1 MTRCAS
7 HEIAAA
13 EPTEQRARIGETSQC
28 HSGYAPRSCITQ
40 PDASRLLPGRLQS
53 ARCGVQHV
61 TAASKQKPAEVTG
74 ILTDADLPRA
84 SWKLKLSS
92 AGYQRPGT
100 AKLPARERALALPE
114 QQTRLASP
122 PPVSWPP
129 VSSSPASWQ
138 PS

>member
-1 MTRCAS
+1 MGCDARRDTQSCRPCAKGVM
-7 HEIAAA
+7 
-13 EPTEQRARIGETSQC
+13 QR
-28 HSGYAPRSCITQ
+28 
-40 PDASRLLPGRLQS
+40 LPGTPM
-53 ARCGVQHV
+53 RCPVQHQFDRF
-61 TAASKQKPAEVTG
+61 ASKQKPAEVTG

-100 AKLPARERALALPE
+100 AKLPARERVLALPE
-114 QQTRLASP
+114 QQTRLASQ

-129 VSSSPASWQ
+129 VCDSPASWQ